1 MFRLILL
8 CFGLR
13 LCIRKFYCVLENIV
27 VHQEISLCS
36 GKDCCVPESIIVFSK
51 RLLCSE
57 KDCCVV
63 QKIVVVS
70 EQKLSCVLPL
80 WATVEHGSWRSEKA
94 KYMLINE
101 RLSCSCDRF
110 WKPSS
115 TIQETTEYMVQ
126 VIVIWS
132 GSVDYSGIY

>member
-13 LCIRKFYCVLENIV
+13 LGIRKFYCVLENIV

-36 GKDCCVPESIIVFSK
+36 GKDCCVPESIVVFSK

-63 QKIVVVS
+63 QKTVVFFKRLLCFRT
-70 EQKLSCVLPL
+70 EIELCFAPMG
-80 WATVEHGSWRSEKA
+80 HRRF
-94 KYMLINE
+94 YM
-101 RLSCSCDRF
+101 
-110 WKPSS
+110 KH
-115 TIQETTEYMVQ
+115 Y
-126 VIVIWS
+126 
-132 GSVDYSGIY
+132 